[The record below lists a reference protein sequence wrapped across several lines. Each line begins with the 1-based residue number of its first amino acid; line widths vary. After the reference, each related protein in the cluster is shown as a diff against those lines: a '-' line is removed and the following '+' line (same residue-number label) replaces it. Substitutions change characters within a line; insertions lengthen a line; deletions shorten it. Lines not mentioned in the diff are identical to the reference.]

1 MENQDI
7 IFACKLHVEM
17 AIDDF
22 VNKMEAAPD
31 ITKTQNNNKCSYC
44 NEEAEYEIKE

>member
-1 MENQDI
+1 MEKQDI

-22 VNKMEAAPD
+22 VNNMEVAPE
-31 ITKTQNNNKCSYC
+31 ITKTENKKCNYC
-44 NEEAEYEIKE
+44 KEEAEYEITK